1 VLIPKGILAISA
13 VTYIQPFT
21 FLFLSIIAAGLCGL
35 RKYWRTGSWRTAF
48 CGLLGV
54 VAVTWPPASAVL
66 ARPLV
71 GRYVRAIRPAGD
83 AGAIVVLAGAVN
95 YPTKDR
101 PYELVGR
108 DTYRRILHAAW
119 LYQNW
124 KTLPILASGGPEAKG
139 AEAASVVMRRMLEK
153 EGVPASQ
160 IWTEEQSR
168 STYENALYSARLLRQ
183 RGIHQIALV
192 VEADSML
199 RAELCFR
206 KQGLGVTPAA
216 CLFRD
221 DPFGWASMLPSWEG
235 IYRQELLMHEGL
247 GLLWYRLTGRI

>member
-1 VLIPKGILAISA
+1 M
-13 VTYIQPFT
+13 TYIQPFT
-21 FLFLSIIAAGLCGL
+21 FLFLAIIAAGLFGL
-35 RKYWRTGSWRTAF
+35 RKYWKTASWRVAF
-48 CGLLGV
+48 CGLLGL
-54 VAVTWPPASAVL
+54 VALTWPPASAIL

-71 GRYVRAIRPAGD
+71 GRYAREIRPAGD
-83 AGAIVVLAGAVN
+83 AEAIVVLAGAVN
-95 YPTKDR
+95 YPTPNR
-101 PYELVGR
+101 PYALVGR
-108 DTYRRILHAAW
+108 DTYRRIMHAAW

-124 KTLPILASGGPEAKG
+124 KALPVLASGGPEAKG

-153 EGVPASQ
+153 EGVPSSK

-168 STYENALYSARLLRQ
+168 STYENALYSGRLLRD
-183 RGIHQIALV
+183 RGVHRIALV

-199 RAELCFR
+199 RAEMCFR

-221 DPFGWASMLPSWEG
+221 DPWGWAAMLPTWEG

-247 GLLWYRLTGRI
+247 GLLWYRLKGRI